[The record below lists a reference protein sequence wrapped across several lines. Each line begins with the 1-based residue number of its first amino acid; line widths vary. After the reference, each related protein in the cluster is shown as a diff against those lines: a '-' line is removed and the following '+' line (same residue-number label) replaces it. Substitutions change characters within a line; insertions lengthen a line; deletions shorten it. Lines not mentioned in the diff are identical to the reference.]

1 MQRKTVTELNR
12 IKADVFESREKLQI
26 CSDDLESLCF
36 EMSSVKCLDDIRVAK
51 NGFYTDI
58 LKSTEKARLAF
69 GRALKVHTAAVNK
82 YREFFVC

>member
-1 MQRKTVTELNR
+1 MQRKTVSELNR
-12 IKADVFESREKLQI
+12 IKADVFKSREKLQI